1 MFKINTEKMSQ
12 LDDLREGVYQKLFLN
27 ERGIY
32 V

>member
-1 MFKINTEKMSQ
+1 MPSYGGQFFERY
-12 LDDLREGVYQKLFLN
+12 LREAVYQKLFLN